1 MNKKIVEEII
11 FLILRLAIVAILV
24 ILAYKS
30 TTTCYEF
37 GYKIFADE
45 AKDPAP
51 GITKTVAIVDGKS
64 VKEIGKILEEHGLID
79 DGFLFIFQAKFSEYD
94 GQMKPG
100 VYELSTAMTPYEM
113 IETMATSDEEDLS
126 TQDPDTESTPLKDAA
141 TLWDAADDVAGE
153 STPATE

>member
-1 MNKKIVEEII
+1 MNKKIIEEII
-11 FLILRLAIVAILV
+11 FLILRLAILAGLV

-64 VKEIGKILEEHGLID
+64 VRDIGKILEEHGLID
-79 DGFLFIFQAKFSEYD
+79 DGFLFVFQAKFSEYD

-100 VYELSTAMTPYEM
+100 VYELSTAMTPFEM
-113 IETMATSDEEDLS
+113 IEKMATSEEELS
-126 TQDPDTESTPLKDAA
+126 ENEDPDTTDTPQKDAA

-153 STPATE
+153 TVPATE